1 MPKEDQADWRR
12 QDLALWQALR
22 TMPKFVNGEESD
34 RFAGQQFVQNGV
46 HFSVTFLLDKCEHV
60 NTLGVHHVAWLAI
73 AISGQQKEPAM
84 IETLTTY
91 AKRGSGLAIG
101 SLASIGIHAARDA
114 LHSLISPDSS
124 SRNHDIV
131 RVLRSMG
138 DESTVAMLQTLSEDA
153 RYSESDR
160 EAFGHAAKKIQEAKS
175 TDRNQSP

>member
-1 MPKEDQADWRR
+1 
-12 QDLALWQALR
+12 
-22 TMPKFVNGEESD
+22 
-34 RFAGQQFVQNGV
+34 
-46 HFSVTFLLDKCEHV
+46 
-60 NTLGVHHVAWLAI
+60 
-73 AISGQQKEPAM
+73 M

-101 SLASIGIHAARDA
+101 SLASIGNHAARDA

-124 SRNHDIV
+124 SRNQRIV
-131 RVLRSMG
+131 RGVLRSMG
-138 DESTVAMLQTLSEDA
+138 DESTVAILQTLSEDA